1 MYHYK
6 YEHEASGLFKLVT
19 LKALCNVSK
28 TFLLTNY
35 YYKLILL
42 LETFIRFLLGP
53 VQCAYHVATTHN
65 STKHVDKSILPPRWY
80 DSFIV

>member
-1 MYHYK
+1 MYIVY
-6 YEHEASGLFKLVT
+6 
-19 LKALCNVSK
+19 VSK

-80 DSFIV
+80 DSFIASFLFG